1 MRGGRGSSRSPSLPV
16 SEWGDQTAV
25 GWKVTG
31 GHRLKQ
37 PYAGKYNSVGSLR
50 LLPGPA
56 LRCHSFRKPQGRCA
70 VCLAATEKKP
80 SEI

>member
-1 MRGGRGSSRSPSLPV
+1 MHREQPGGGKLHERWKRFLP
-16 SEWGDQTAV
+16 EPLPT

-31 GHRLKQ
+31 GHHLRQ

-70 VCLAATEKKP
+70 VCLAAEKKP